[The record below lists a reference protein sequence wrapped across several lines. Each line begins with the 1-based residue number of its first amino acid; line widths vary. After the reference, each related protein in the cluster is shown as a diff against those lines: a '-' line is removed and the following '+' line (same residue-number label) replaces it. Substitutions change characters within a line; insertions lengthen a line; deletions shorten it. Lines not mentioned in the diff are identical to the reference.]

1 MVPFDVSFFIKIAS
15 QFINLVL
22 YQVKINTDKKIH
34 IPKLLNYNMIGDEL
48 ILQIIK
54 FSLPI
59 FFFTLT

>member
-22 YQVKINTDKKIH
+22 YQVKINTDKKIR